1 MTKKMVIEV
10 LEFIR
15 AEYDRMQWPLHRQ
28 ALDTAISAV
37 KGQKQAQRLHGY
49 SDLKVGD
56 RVIMTGTVIEVS
68 ESGVEI
74 IVPDMDGEGYV
85 ITRKMEGR
93 NDQEMLLHDMQPL
106 R

>member
-1 MTKKMVIEV
+1 MQKKMVIEV

-15 AEYDRMQWPLHRQ
+15 AEYDRIQWPLHRE
-28 ALDTAISAV
+28 ALDIAIRAV

-85 ITRKMEGR
+85 ITRTMRGEQWQK
-93 NDQEMLLHDMQPL
+93 
-106 R
+106 